1 MPLHRR
7 EPDQVSGDSAATRLR
22 GWLIGA
28 MVALNVVFAH
38 LFAGQDQV
46 SLAQA
51 ALAVGPLGIV
61 ALILILPRLNR
72 IGGLI
77 GLVGLSLLVLGTAT
91 VLHDRVSLLYLL
103 QHLAVHI
110 ALAAFFLASLK
121 PGRVPACTRFA
132 EQVHDAMTPALN
144 RYTRQVTWAWGLFF
158 VINGA
163 FSVALMALAGPAIW
177 ADYAVYATFPL
188 VALMFVLEYL
198 VRLGV
203 LPREDLSSPWSAVIA
218 YRRHVRESA
227 ERRSQP

>member
-7 EPDQVSGDSAATRLR
+7 EPDQVTGDSTGTQLR

-38 LFAGQDQV
+38 FFAGLDQV
-46 SLAQA
+46 SLGQA
-51 ALAVGPLGIV
+51 ALAVTPLGIV
-61 ALILILPRLNR
+61 VLILILPHSNPLGRL
-72 IGGLI
+72 IALI
-77 GLVGLSLLVLGTAT
+77 GLSLLVLGIAII
-91 VLHDRVSLLYLL
+91 LHDRVSLLYLL
-103 QHLAVHI
+103 EHLAVHI
-110 ALAAFFLASLK
+110 ALAAFFLASLRA
-121 PGRVPACTRFA
+121 GRMPACTRFA
-132 EQVHDAMTPALN
+132 EQVHDSMSPALN
-144 RYTRQVTWAWGLFF
+144 HYTRQVTWAWGLFF
-158 VINGA
+158 VLNGT

-198 VRLGV
+198 VRLQV

-218 YRRHVRESA
+218 YRRHVREAA